1 MLPDAAAWRDAASCH
16 EALFAPLDPG
26 ARIGLIARGAPTSM
40 LVWEAGEGEV
50 AVRDEPFAGYSGCG
64 ADMVLAADDE
74 ALAGIRAAGDASL
87 FEVLRAGI
95 RSGRIVCYMLRR
107 RCDLE
112 AKGFDELLE
121 ALGFAFMGACR

>member
-1 MLPDAAAWRDAASCH
+1 
-16 EALFAPLDPG
+16 
-26 ARIGLIARGAPTSM
+26 
-40 LVWEAGEGEV
+40 AGC
-50 AVRDEPFAGYSGCG
+50 AV
-64 ADMVLAADDE
+64 DMVLAADDE
-74 ALAGIRAAGDASL
+74 ALAGLRAAEDARL

-112 AKGFDELLE
+112 AKGYDEMLE

>member
-1 MLPDAAAWRDAASCH
+1 MLPDAAVWREAASHH
-16 EALFAPLDPG
+16 ETLFAPLDPG
-26 ARIGLIARGAPTSM
+26 AKIGLIARGAPMSM
-40 LVWEAGEGEV
+40 LVWEAGGDEI
-50 AVRDEPFAGYSGCG
+50 AVRYEPFAGYSGCG

-74 ALAGIRAAGDASL
+74 ALAGLRAAEDARL

-112 AKGFDELLE
+112 AKGYDEMLE